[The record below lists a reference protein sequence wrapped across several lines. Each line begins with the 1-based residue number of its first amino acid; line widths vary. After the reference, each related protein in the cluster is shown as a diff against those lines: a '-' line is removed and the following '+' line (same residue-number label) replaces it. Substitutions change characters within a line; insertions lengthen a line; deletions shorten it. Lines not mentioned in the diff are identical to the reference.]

1 MNSETQRFVEERS
14 ERIRILHERQ
24 EREILDFD
32 DESIRL
38 GFSALAIA
46 EISREEYQDDESLSG
61 SMLSLAH
68 SNSSTS
74 FPPSSV

>member
-1 MNSETQRFVEERS
+1 MDN
-14 ERIRILHERQ
+14 
-24 EREILDFD
+24 
-32 DESIRL
+32 

-46 EISREEYQDDESLSG
+46 EISLGDMRDDFDGDTSLSG

-74 FPPSSV
+74 FSPNSV

>member
-1 MNSETQRFVEERS
+1 LEEFDEES
-14 ERIRILHERQ
+14 VRQ
-24 EREILDFD
+24 
-32 DESIRL
+32 

-46 EISREEYQDDESLSG
+46 EISRENYEDDGSLSG

-74 FPPSSV
+74 FPPGSV